1 MIPTLNPV
9 TTGQNVPFK
18 EFLNAASSAGF
29 PAIEY
34 SIVPFY
40 QLAQEKSVHYVKEL
54 LLSKK
59 LVLGSFHLPV
69 EFRLDEETFTRD
81 LANLRDISKFAQE
94 LGVTKCCTWLFPA
107 TDEPVAEYTCRF
119 VRRLRECAKILGE
132 HGIRFGIEWVGPK
145 TLRAT
150 KKYEFIHTIP
160 GALELIAA
168 IGEPNVGLL
177 FDSFHWYTSGATIQD
192 IESLTADQ
200 IVLVHINDAPSKP
213 ADEQIDNQRLLPG
226 EGIIDLSGMLTS
238 LRKIGYDSYISIET
252 FSDEL
257 PLLGAEQAALKTK
270 QAVDRVLN
278 NTFIRS
284 C

>member
-9 TTGQNVPFK
+9 TTGQNVSVMD
-18 EFLNAASSAGF
+18 FLGAASSAGF
-29 PAIEY
+29 TAVEY

-40 QLAQEKSVHYVKEL
+40 HFSQEKSVDYVKEL
-54 LLSKK
+54 FSSKK

-69 EFRLDEETFTRD
+69 EFRLDEETFTKD
-81 LANLRDISKFAQE
+81 LAKLRDIAKFAQE

-132 HGIRFGIEWVGPK
+132 YGIRFGIEWVGPK

-177 FDSFHWYTSGATIQD
+177 FDSFHWFTSRATLKD

-200 IVLVHINDAPSKP
+200 IVLVHINDAPAKP

-226 EGIIDLSGMLTS
+226 EGIIDLNGMLRT
-238 LRKIGYDSYISIET
+238 LKKIGYESYLSIET

-257 PLLGAEQAALKTK
+257 PLLGVEKAALKTK
-270 QAVDRVLN
+270 QAVDRVLSD
-278 NTFIRS
+278 TFIVNR
-284 C
+284 